1 MGHRSTG
8 RDGFSPLGL
17 FQVWIGNLVWGKLD
31 PCWRTAILN
40 PRELTSFFGALSP
53 PWHVGAFPSP
63 AKDFK
68 RQSHDRARGSTCSS
82 QVQGQ
87 SARIQSWLGDSKSR
101 PSPPAASSEHPP
113 VCLPKEQV
121 RAGGG
126 RVTCHGRSGLDRG
139 GDERA
144 QETQANDAGYPS
156 MHVSLSPPARTPHPP
171 RAYPHTHTASS
182 LAPGCVSLSL
192 PAPPAGTPYTPHT
205 PTHPPTPTRR
215 AHTHPPSP
223 HSP

>member
-1 MGHRSTG
+1 MGPVLATSPCWSPSELLGCGRLSGQRVGCRAPPACRSLFLEGPAGGGGRTTDGAGRRGRRTLECPGAVEGGCGGRGTLGHRSTG

-101 PSPPAASSEHPP
+101 SE
-113 VCLPKEQV
+113 
-121 RAGGG
+121 
-126 RVTCHGRSGLDRG
+126 
-139 GDERA
+139 ER
-144 QETQANDAGYPS
+144 
-156 MHVSLSPPARTPHPP
+156 R
-171 RAYPHTHTASS
+171 
-182 LAPGCVSLSL
+182 
-192 PAPPAGTPYTPHT
+192 
-205 PTHPPTPTRR
+205 
-215 AHTHPPSP
+215 
-223 HSP
+223 

>member
-1 MGHRSTG
+1 MW
-8 RDGFSPLGL
+8 GL
-17 FQVWIGNLVWGKLD
+17 FRLPPRISNDKATTEHAD
-31 PCWRTAILN
+31 PLAPVRF
-40 PRELTSFFGALSP
+40 RG
-53 PWHVGAFPSP
+53 
-63 AKDFK
+63 
-68 RQSHDRARGSTCSS
+68 RARGFKA
-82 QVQGQ
+82 G
-87 SARIQSWLGDSKSR
+87 LGTASR
-101 PSPPAASSEHPP
+101 APRPPPPAQNTPLSACQKNKCGLVVAESP
-113 VCLPKEQV
+113 VTD
-121 RAGGG
+121 G
-126 RVTCHGRSGLDRG
+126 SGLDRG

-205 PTHPPTPTRR
+205 PTHTPTHPPTPTRR